1 MKGHLVGLNGEIC
14 FGRKIAKTK
23 NIEFKLIRYGLTNI
37 SARFGWSKSRIK
49 NLATRDVLHVKL

>member
-1 MKGHLVGLNGEIC
+1 MGLNGEIC